1 MLNYVYSQPMI
12 LEHFQEIK
20 KLLSQPKKIVIV
32 SHRNPDGD
40 AYGSS
45 LALYHFLEKANHNV
59 TVISPNDC
67 PDFLKWL
74 PGQDQI
80 VIFEKE
86 EQKATEII
94 KAAEIIFTLDFNA
107 LHRAGSRMQIV
118 LEKVAPIYIMIDH
131 HQQPDDYAKY
141 TYIDPAVCSTSQMI
155 YQFIEKLE
163 QLNYIDKDI
172 ATCLYTGI
180 LTDTGSFR
188 FPSTTSLTH
197 RIVANL
203 LDLGANH
210 SNIYNAIHNVNTY
223 DSLQLLGK
231 ALQNMKVV
239 AKYHTAYI
247 TLSQVDLSKF
257 NFQKGDTEGFVNYA
271 LSLKNIIF
279 AVIFIE
285 DKKQGIIKMS
295 FRSVGDFSV
304 NDFARNHF
312 NGGGHTNAAGGR
324 SDSTL
329 KETVTEFLD
338 ILPNYK
344 EELIK
349 SNEK

>member
-1 MLNYVYSQPMI
+1 MNLQD
-12 LEHFQEIK
+12 FQDIK
-20 KLLSQPKKIVIV
+20 QLLSQPKKIVIV

-45 LALYHFLEKANHNV
+45 LALYHFLLQLNHQV
-59 TVISPNDC
+59 KVVSPNDC
-67 PDFLKWL
+67 PEFLKWL
-74 PGQDQI
+74 PGENEI

-86 EQKATEII
+86 EARASEILE
-94 KAAEIIFTLDFNA
+94 AADIIFTLDFNA
-107 LHRAGSRMQIV
+107 LHRVGNRMQII
-118 LEKVAPIYIMIDH
+118 LEKVTPIYVMIDH
-131 HQQPDDYAKY
+131 HQQPDSYAKFMY
-141 TYIDPAVCSTSQMI
+141 VDPLVCSTSQML
-155 YQFIEKLE
+155 YQFIDKL
-163 QLNYIDKDI
+163 QMLSYINQDI

-188 FPSTTSLTH
+188 FPSTTSETH

-203 LDLGANH
+203 LDLGANN
-210 SNIYNAIHNVNTY
+210 SEIYNAIHNVNTF

-231 ALQNMKVV
+231 ALQNMKVIE
-239 AKYHTAYI
+239 KYHTSYI
-247 TLSQVDLSKF
+247 TLSQQDLSQF
-257 NFQKGDTEGFVNYA
+257 NYQKGDTEGFVNYA

-295 FRSVGDFSV
+295 FRSVGSFSV

-312 NGGGHTNAAGGR
+312 DGGGHINAAGGR
-324 SDSTL
+324 SEKSLQDTVSEFLQILPAYQKEL
-329 KETVTEFLD
+329 KE
-338 ILPNYK
+338 
-344 EELIK
+344 